1 MCGAA
6 IMLVT
11 ISKFKL
17 IRVAYSHVLVMG
29 QADDAEPPDADVMG
43 EMTEEN
49 AMAD

>member
-1 MCGAA
+1 
-6 IMLVT
+6 LSVLK